1 MRVVVLQPHTHEGQ
15 DYPPG
20 SVLELPEDS
29 AGALI
34 ARGAATEAEPDAS
47 SEPQTRKRNRKGD

>member
-1 MRVVVLQPHTHEGQ
+1 MRVVVLQPHTHEGL

-29 AGALI
+29 AEALI
-34 ARGAATEAEPDAS
+34 ARGAATEAEPEAS
-47 SEPQTRKRNRKGD
+47 SEPNSRKRNRKGD

>member
-1 MRVVVLQPHTHEGQ
+1 MRVVVLQPHTHEGL

-29 AGALI
+29 AEALI

-47 SEPQTRKRNRKGD
+47 SEPQNRKRNRKGD